1 MAPQQKHHH
10 TQVTIHIHSFLNKVH
25 FVNRHLTDI
34 YSVIYICIRVR
45 NEQIIGKQLKN
56 DQLRDNICPGS

>member
-1 MAPQQKHHH
+1 M
-10 TQVTIHIHSFLNKVH
+10 
-25 FVNRHLTDI
+25 NRHLTDI
-34 YSVIYICIRVR
+34 YSVIYICISVR